1 MKKIFI
7 PNDKELKRM
16 SLLGVNIESYL
27 AAKVVEILLMEGIKY
42 PSKNYFNGEYK
53 YIREDSTIAHSVCL
67 LRPEAINYS
76 DVAIYDS
83 DLCLKLLDRKNDHNS
98 NLDVIASFSDS
109 IVNNQLVVK
118 KVIEIL
124 FQEIRKNPD
133 YRFTYKANNF
143 LDNIFEGKF
152 EYDRHVFL
160 DSRNYHFMYML
171 GAIEPYY
178 VLSSLDKGNNGKLL
192 EEVMNEYIGRYDII
206 DVDSNNIDNYKKRI
220 RAYKK
225 DNNLE

>member
-1 MKKIFI
+1 MKKVFI
-7 PNDKELKRM
+7 PNDRELGKFEQ
-16 SLLGVNIESYL
+16 LGVDTDKYL

-42 PSKNYFNGEYK
+42 PNKNYFNGEYK
-53 YIREDSTIAHSVCL
+53 YIREDPTIAHSVCL
-67 LRPEAINYS
+67 VRPEAINYS
-76 DVAIYDS
+76 DVAKYDS
-83 DLCLKLLDRKNDHNS
+83 DLCLKLLDRNNEHNS
-98 NLDVIASFSDS
+98 NLDVIVGFSDS
-109 IVNNQLVVK
+109 IINNQLVVK
-118 KVIEIL
+118 KIIKLL

-133 YRFTYKANNF
+133 YRFTYKVNNF

-152 EYDRHVFL
+152 EYDRSIL
-160 DSRNYHFMYML
+160 QDRRNYHFMYML

-192 EEVMNEYIGRYDII
+192 EEAMNEYIGRYDII

-220 RAYKK
+220 RTYKK